1 MTSLKSDTDTFIS
14 GIFADID
21 AKNAEGFAS
30 RLSENARMRI
40 GSQDP
45 IFGPAAVVEGLSGFF
60 QMIKALQHETVE
72 VWEDGDTLIVESEV
86 TYTRLDDSQ
95 ITVPAVS
102 ILRRGPER
110 IDDYRIF
117 IDLGPVFA

>member
-1 MTSLKSDTDTFIS
+1 MTSLKSDTDTFIA

-21 AKNAEGFAS
+21 SKNAEGFAS

-40 GSQDP
+40 GSADP
-45 IFGPAAVVEGLSGFF
+45 IFGPAAVVAGLTQFF
-60 QMIKALQHETVE
+60 GMIKALQHETVE
-72 VWEDGDTLIVESEV
+72 KWEAGDTLIVESEV

-102 ILRRGPER
+102 ILRRGAEA

-117 IDLGPVFA
+117 IDLGPVLA